1 MNSPYFTGS
10 NPVLITIKKTMGN
23 LKDTITII
31 FLLLGIC
38 LLLIHYLILGT
49 IIGFIG
55 TFLAKE
61 HIKEFLNYLKG

>member
-1 MNSPYFTGS
+1 
-10 NPVLITIKKTMGN
+10 MGN